1 MGISVLLLHWL
12 IFVWLFFQS
21 EASYLA
27 CTENHKNWRY
37 EITLPYK
44 YVQAKLAD
52 FQGGSISEISESKI
66 QALGAGHCG
75 QEVIL

>member
-1 MGISVLLLHWL
+1 M
-12 IFVWLFFQS
+12 
-21 EASYLA
+21 Y
-27 CTENHKNWRY
+27 KNWRY
-37 EITLPYK
+37 EITLPYE

-52 FQGGSISEISESKI
+52 FQGGLISEISESKI